1 MDELNEQELEALA
14 ENDFSGVNT
23 NYSYVAINKSEL
35 QNKLNL
41 LRHELSDGMLYL
53 IDELLSLKTNLS
65 DIITLINDEMCIKS
79 LVSEHIKKASDVYEL
94 NRLIDS
100 LKFSIELLED
110 LAK

>member
-1 MDELNEQELEALA
+1 MDELSEQDLEALA
-14 ENDFSGVNT
+14 ENDFSGVNHD
-23 NYSYVAINKSEL
+23 YSFVAINKSEL

-65 DIITLINDEMCIKS
+65 NIITLISDEMCIKS

-100 LKFSIELLED
+100 LKISIELLED